1 MLKCIIQSC
10 TSCLRPCARIMLKI
24 ISPTTLQFF
33 ESSASLETELLLS
46 PEMMDAQGTCCSIN
60 MTAPLIWCLFP
71 WLNQNKQLLT
81 IWTIL
86 SDEKNQSWLGSSPD
100 VINRVKW
107 QKKKS
112 SRDCY
117 VLLSQP
123 AEHMVNKNESRMCD
137 VTHYL
142 TSSFQEKIYVRN

>member
-10 TSCLRPCARIMLKI
+10 TSCLRPCARIMWKI
-24 ISPTTLQFF
+24 ISPTTLRFF

-46 PEMMDAQGTCCSIN
+46 PEMMEPRGTCGSID
-60 MTAPLIWCLFP
+60 MTAPPNLVSLP
-71 WLNQNKQLLT
+71 LTKPKQTAPDNLNYFK
-81 IWTIL
+81 WW
-86 SDEKNQSWLGSSPD
+86 EKSIIGWFSPD

-117 VLLSQP
+117 VLVSQP
-123 AEHMVNKNESRMCD
+123 GEHMVNKNESRKNE
-137 VTHYL
+137 TKSTLISQSY
-142 TSSFQEKIYVRN
+142 S

>member
-10 TSCLRPCARIMLKI
+10 TSCLRPCARIMWKI
-24 ISPTTLQFF
+24 ISPTTLRFF

-60 MTAPLIWCLFP
+60 MTAPLSWCLFP

-117 VLLSQP
+117 VLVSQP
-123 AEHMVNKNESRMCD
+123 GEHMVNKNESRKNE
-137 VTHYL
+137 TKSTLISQSY
-142 TSSFQEKIYVRN
+142 S